1 MLDRRHPWE
10 LRDLAIASSDP
21 LLDFDD
27 INESGDARLGSGS
40 VRQCPRT
47 GGTCRPARGGR
58 CAVRQFDGGSR
69 LGGRSRCKVVAASCA
84 HCVSFSSPEP
94 CLVVASPD
102 RIAANQTLEGDLR
115 HRPARWLQSLS
126 AVKKSVSSSIQGSPP
141 RTAFPAQSLSL
152 QVHTQVRY
160 NLQNDAT
167 YAKLPFTLLFSP
179 LRP

>member
-1 MLDRRHPWE
+1 MGIEGSSDSE
-10 LRDLAIASSDP
+10 LRP

-27 INESGDARLGSGS
+27 IDESGVARLGSGS
-40 VRQCPRT
+40 VRQCP
-47 GGTCRPARGGR
+47 GGACRPARGCR

-69 LGGRSRCKVVAASCA
+69 LGGRSRCKGVAASRA
-84 HCVSFSSPEP
+84 HCVSFSSLKP

-102 RIAANQTLEGDLR
+102 RTAANQALECHLR
-115 HRPARWLQSLS
+115 HQPARWLQSLS
-126 AVKKSVSSSIQGSPP
+126 AMKKTVSSSIQGSPP

-167 YAKLPFTLLFSP
+167 YAKLPFNLLFSP